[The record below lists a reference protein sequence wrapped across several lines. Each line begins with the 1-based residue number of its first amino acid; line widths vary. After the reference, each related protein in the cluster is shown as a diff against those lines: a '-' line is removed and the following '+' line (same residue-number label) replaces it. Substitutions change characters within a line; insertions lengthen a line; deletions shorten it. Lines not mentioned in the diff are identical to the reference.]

1 MSKNEIEEAPLVGPF
16 SVPNAITALRLAL
29 LPVFLIMV
37 LRDQRYVAG
46 GYLLAILGITD
57 YLDGWIARR
66 FKQTS
71 NLGKILD
78 PIADRLLA
86 FAGLF
91 ALWVSHCAPRW
102 LLLAIALRELL
113 VSVAVVFLAAIG
125 AARIDVL
132 WVGKAGTFAL
142 MFAFPGFLFGMASG
156 GVGTCFYVLAYIFG
170 LIGLLLSWVA
180 LGSYVQ
186 PALDALRRG
195 RKASQ
200 S

>member
-1 MSKNEIEEAPLVGPF
+1 MTQAETEEAALVGPL
-16 SVPNAITALRLAL
+16 SVPNAITAMRLVL
-29 LPVFLIMV
+29 LPVFLIVV
-37 LRDQRYVAG
+37 LRDHRYVAG
-46 GYLLAILGITD
+46 GYLLAFLGTTD
-57 YLDGWIARR
+57 YVDGWIARK
-66 FKQTS
+66 FQQTS

-91 ALWVSHCAPRW
+91 ALWVSHSAPRW
-102 LLLAIALRELL
+102 LLVAIALREVL
-113 VSVAVVFLAAIG
+113 VSLAVVLLAAVG

-142 MFAFPGFLFGMASG
+142 MFAFPGFLFGMADG
-156 GVGTCFYVLAYIFG
+156 GVGRLFYVLAYLFG

-180 LGSYVQ
+180 LGSYVR

-195 RKASQ
+195 RKS
-200 S
+200 SRP